1 MNLNN
6 ETNNS
11 NTPIVEKKKRGR
23 KKQIITNEVIVKQS
37 EEKSPPK
44 KRGRKPKGGK
54 IIQQENCIIET
65 KEIEPNVILHLKCS
79 LSDLQ
84 NKTNNFEYNPN
95 IEDIQSFNFE
105 NNSTQNFFIN
115 NDSKKIENFTGNN
128 YASIEHNLNHTEL
141 DNSQLDN
148 DLDDTI
154 DKNNIK
160 LIWKKINALKLKLH
174 KNDISDKRSA
184 CFWCTCEFDNPPIY
198 IPKCEFKN
206 TYQVYGCFCTPECA
220 AAYLMEQKIDS
231 SAKFESYQLL
241 NHVYG
246 KIYNYDKNIKPAP
259 SPYYILDKYYGNL
272 TINEYRNLYKNEQLL
287 IVVEKPLTHVLP
299 ELYEDNSDFILNQRS
314 IPSNSNFKLK
324 KKVSTN
330 KKESVLDSFKSQSKN
345 N

>member
-1 MNLNN
+1 VNL
-6 ETNNS
+6 
-11 NTPIVEKKKRGR
+11 
-23 KKQIITNEVIVKQS
+23 
-37 EEKSPPK
+37 
-44 KRGRKPKGGK
+44 
-54 IIQQENCIIET
+54 
-65 KEIEPNVILHLKCS
+65 
-79 LSDLQ
+79 
-84 NKTNNFEYNPN
+84 
-95 IEDIQSFNFE
+95 
-105 NNSTQNFFIN
+105 
-115 NDSKKIENFTGNN
+115 
-128 YASIEHNLNHTEL
+128 
-141 DNSQLDN
+141 
-148 DLDDTI
+148 
-154 DKNNIK
+154 
-160 LIWKKINALKLKLH
+160 
-174 KNDISDKRSA
+174 
-184 CFWCTCEFDNPPIY
+184 
-198 IPKCEFKN
+198 N